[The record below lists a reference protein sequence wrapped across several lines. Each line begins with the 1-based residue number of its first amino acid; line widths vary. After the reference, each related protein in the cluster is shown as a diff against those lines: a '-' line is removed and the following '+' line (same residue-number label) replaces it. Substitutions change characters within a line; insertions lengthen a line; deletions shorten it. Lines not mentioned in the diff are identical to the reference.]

1 MTALLLDL
9 GNTALKW
16 ATSDKPEEPHA
27 YVHCGNDVV
36 PDELLHKWLNLKPER
51 VVGCMVSSEKFAFNI
66 TRFLNAHGIKWDW
79 LHSERIFQ
87 GRDFSVVNKYDNYEQ
102 LGSDRW
108 HAVIGAASLYP
119 NRPILVVHI
128 GTATTADVVI
138 PEGEKTQA
146 FIGGRILPGPSMMTE
161 ALLTKTRCRPGRIG
175 VRSDF
180 PTNTADAITTAVLE
194 AHLGIVDR
202 SLASLHRRGFDDPC
216 LLFAGGAAPLFA
228 PYIMQEYPQAVIK
241 HNLVLRG
248 LAMRATNR

>member
-1 MTALLLDL
+1 M
-9 GNTALKW
+9 
-16 ATSDKPEEPHA
+16 
-27 YVHCGNDVV
+27 
-36 PDELLHKWLNLKPER
+36 
-51 VVGCMVSSEKFAFNI
+51 
-66 TRFLNAHGIKWDW
+66 
-79 LHSERIFQ
+79 
-87 GRDFSVVNKYDNYEQ
+87 
-102 LGSDRW
+102 
-108 HAVIGAASLYP
+108 
-119 NRPILVVHI
+119 HI

-138 PEGEKTQA
+138 PEDDKTQA

-202 SLASLHRRGFDDPC
+202 SLASLRKMGFDDPC

>member
-66 TRFLNAHGIKWDW
+66 TRFFNSHGIKWDW
-79 LHSERIFQ
+79 LHSDRIFE
-87 GRDFSVVNKYDNYEQ
+87 GKSLTVVNKYDNYEQ

-119 NRPILVVHI
+119 GQPILVVHI
-128 GTATTADVVI
+128 GTATTADVVV
-138 PEGEKTQA
+138 PEGDRTQA

-180 PTNTADAITTAVLE
+180 PSNTADAIATAVLE

-202 SLASLHRRGFDDPC
+202 SLACMCRMGYKEPK

-248 LAMRATNR
+248 LAMRAVSR

>member
-1 MTALLLDL
+1 MHESICGRSHSTAFNKSRKTVTALLLDL

-16 ATSDKPEEPHA
+16 ATSNKPEEPHA

-66 TRFLNAHGIKWDW
+66 TRFFNAHGIKWDW
-79 LHSERIFQ
+79 LHSERVFQ
-87 GRDFSVVNKYDNYEQ
+87 GCDFSVVNKYDNYEQ

-138 PEGEKTQA
+138 PEDDKTQA

-194 AHLGIVDR
+194 AHLED
-202 SLASLHRRGFDDPC
+202 
-216 LLFAGGAAPLFA
+216 
-228 PYIMQEYPQAVIK
+228 
-241 HNLVLRG
+241 G
-248 LAMRATNR
+248 L

>member
-66 TRFLNAHGIKWDW
+66 TRFFNAHGIKWDW

-87 GRDFSVVNKYDNYEQ
+87 GRGFSVVNKYDNYEQ

-119 NRPILVVHI
+119 NR
-128 GTATTADVVI
+128 
-138 PEGEKTQA
+138 
-146 FIGGRILPGPSMMTE
+146 
-161 ALLTKTRCRPGRIG
+161 RPGRIG